1 MFSFPT
7 LSSIIFT
14 GAIERKQKL
23 SCVLYTPASLQQPG
37 MVGSIS
43 WEPQKAK
50 AGGKRRQR
58 ADLALSSQWLCAI
71 QAAKALTPWGQLPS
85 SPVPSILQAATSTFR
100 NSRAPNPLPGNPKA
114 P

>member
-14 GAIERKQKL
+14 GAIERQAEAFL
-23 SCVLYTPASLQQPG
+23 CASLQQPG

-71 QAAKALTPWGQLPS
+71 QAAQALTPWGQLPS
-85 SPVPSILQAATSTFR
+85 SPVPCILQAVTSTFR